1 MTIKKRLFWSNILMI
16 AVPVISTVL
25 IGCVCVGLIWLSLVG
40 GAGLGIQ
47 DQEDFDHACMAV
59 SEMLEYDIG
68 RDTGFS
74 TVKSLL
80 DSNRMAVKIVS
91 GRETFF
97 EYGTRED
104 GDEALLSAAG
114 ILGGQPTLTL
124 EGRSLYVGTEQVKGV
139 DYTIYLFGN
148 YHGRETYSEL
158 KVSLVLSAIV
168 IAFTIFLSILLTN
181 RFLTKFVFKRIEEPL
196 DILAGSV
203 HEIRDGNLDHRI
215 TYGQEDEFRPVCED
229 FNEMAVRLKQSVD
242 RMQAQEKSRRELVA
256 GISHDLRSPLT
267 SIQAYVEGL
276 LDGVAKTPESQKRY
290 LETIKQKAEELAHII
305 SQLFLF
311 SKMELGE
318 YPENPQFLSLDE
330 KLSETVSA
338 LQEEYERQGLKIH
351 MKLVPASISADPVYL
366 HRIFMNILENSLK
379 YKKEGQANLWI
390 SLEQMPEGYRLSFAD
405 DGPGVAEEAL
415 PHLFEVFY
423 RSDPSRQ
430 NPGKGSGLGL
440 AIVAN
445 AVQRMGGHIQALAN
459 EPQGLTIRIDLPG
472 ERSNYNGEDSAHRG
486 R

>member
-16 AVPVISTVL
+16 AVPVISTAL

-40 GAGLGIQ
+40 GMGLGIQ

-68 RDTGFS
+68 RNAGFS
-74 TVKSLL
+74 SVKTLL
-80 DSNRMAVKIVS
+80 DSNSMALKIVS
-91 GRETFF
+91 GGKTIF
-97 EYGTRED
+97 EYGTK
-104 GDEALLSAAG
+104 GDCDAALLSAAG
-114 ILGGQPTLTL
+114 LLGGQPTLTL
-124 EGRSLYVGTEQVKGV
+124 EGRSLYVGVEQVEGV

-158 KVSLVLSAIV
+158 KVSLVLAAIV

-181 RFLTKFVFKRIEEPL
+181 RFLTRFVFKRIEEPL
-196 DILAGSV
+196 DILAGGV
-203 HEIRDGNLDHRI
+203 HEIRDGNLDYRI
-215 TYGQEDEFRPVCED
+215 AYGQEDEFRPVCED
-229 FNEMAVRLKQSVD
+229 FNEMAVHLKRSVD

-267 SIQAYVEGL
+267 SIQAYVEGI
-276 LDGVAKTPESQKRY
+276 LDGVARTPESQKRY
-290 LETIKQKAEELAHII
+290 LETIKQKAEDLAHII

-318 YPENPQFLSLDE
+318 YPEDPQFLSLDE
-330 KLSETVSA
+330 KISETVSA
-338 LQEEYERQGLKIH
+338 LREEYGRQGLEIH
-351 MKLVPASISADPVYL
+351 MKLVPAWISADPVYL
-366 HRIFMNILENSLK
+366 HRILMNILENSLK
-379 YKKEGQANLWI
+379 YKREGQANLWI
-390 SLEQMPEGYRLSFAD
+390 CLEQTPDGYRLSFAD

-430 NPGKGSGLGL
+430 DPGKGSGLGL

-445 AVQRMGGHIQALAN
+445 AVQRMEGHIQAFAN
-459 EPQGLTIRIDLPG
+459 EPQGLIIRIDLPK
-472 ERSNYNGEDSAHRG
+472 AQTQV
-486 R
+486 